1 MIDGFRITILTGIF
15 PNLGACFSR
24 IVLVFSTFSCCW
36 SSRGTFIRVRIHQAR
51 NRRFHGKIFDIAQG
65 SAFLAWKVGRNSN
78 FQVFRGIRIVGRS
91 VTFLFWTVKPQ
102 RNKDILPKKL
112 KPECGASSQR
122 CNANKGNRE
131 TIVFCLLLVSNL
143 SLQIPRVTFSCHNT
157 MDCNR
162 TPTLRGTE
170 NTPDLDMA
178 SRDHSGS
185 ITY

>member
-1 MIDGFRITILTGIF
+1 M
-15 PNLGACFSR
+15 
-24 IVLVFSTFSCCW
+24 
-36 SSRGTFIRVRIHQAR
+36 
-51 NRRFHGKIFDIAQG
+51 
-65 SAFLAWKVGRNSN
+65 
-78 FQVFRGIRIVGRS
+78 
-91 VTFLFWTVKPQ
+91 KPQ

-162 TPTLRGTE
+162 TPILRGTE

-185 ITY
+185 IMYWFKCGLRGFHVYKEVWSPIFGEKLKCCYERNNCYDRYAIAVTKRLRGCLANSAVGHFPGEISRATRFFYSEEGLFVLKSSARITEDLH